1 MRMKPWL
8 DRQGQ
13 RRRFFFFWAV
23 YAVILVG
30 SQITGSATHA
40 ALIHAHVYHWPP
52 LWVFGADV
60 PGSAIL
66 AAVVSRRYT
75 GRVAN

>member
-23 YAVILVG
+23 YAVIVVG
-30 SQITGSATHA
+30 SQITGSVTGA